1 MIAYHERGWLEAK
14 KLSFFLVSVSLTVVI
29 LLFIV
34 FHTYTSGITLIEY
47 IQTSNISQATIQKK
61 QINNGT
67 VTEDFGPFTLT
78 SNEFNQFLE
87 ILGKATLKD
96 IGKQPFT
103 ISTDT
108 RYVVTFKGPS
118 PFREATMKFYGDKVL
133 IFDCIFD
140 EQAPIHKRY
149 SIISS
154 EFGNFFKTKFC

>member
-1 MIAYHERGWLEAK
+1 MIAYHERGWLEVK

-67 VTEDFGPFTLT
+67 VIEDFGPFTLT
-78 SNEFNQFLE
+78 LNELNQFLE

-96 IGKQPFT
+96 IGK
-103 ISTDT
+103 
-108 RYVVTFKGPS
+108 
-118 PFREATMKFYGDKVL
+118 
-133 IFDCIFD
+133 
-140 EQAPIHKRY
+140 
-149 SIISS
+149 
-154 EFGNFFKTKFC
+154 